1 MIDISVQN
9 LKKSYEQGNPVLT
22 GLSFE
27 LQAGEHVGIL
37 GRNGCGKTTL
47 FRILSG
53 AVDYDEGTV
62 SIAPGKRLGLISQI
76 PVYPAEYT
84 TEDVL
89 KTAHE
94 RVYRIGRRLDELT
107 AQMAEDASEAVL
119 REYDRLSADFERLG
133 GWDVDHERSRVAAG
147 LDIPQAMRERLFSQL
162 SGGEKTRVN
171 LARLILEDTDIL
183 LLDEP
188 TNHLDLHATEWLE
201 DYILHFRGTVLAI
214 SHDRWFLDTVAQRCI
229 DLTGGQAEFYP
240 GNYSY
245 YVVER
250 QRRFD
255 EQLKKYEKDQ
265 AKLEQLQRAAAQL
278 HLWAF
283 LGNDKLHKR
292 AFSMEKRIDKL
303 AQTERPRVQKKLN
316 VKFSEQEFFGDE
328 VVILEGLSKSF
339 GEKRLFH
346 DLELLIEGGDRI
358 ALIGDNGTGK
368 STFLKILMQEEEPD
382 AGWVRFGPSVKTAY
396 LPQIIHFEHPER
408 SLYDTMLYEEKCL
421 PQTARDR
428 LAQFQFTGE
437 DVFKPVSALSGGEL
451 SRLRLCM
458 LMRHDIN
465 FLILDE
471 PTNHLDIASRE
482 WIEDAVD
489 DYGGA
494 LLFVSHDRWFIERFA
509 NRVWELSDGE
519 ITDYRGSFTQFR
531 EYKARQQAIKAA
543 EAKRQKE
550 TVGAAPQSRPRAA
563 EGGGPYVEAPKKKPN
578 PKLLARVEREI
589 EKLEEQLS
597 ALDAE
602 AEANASDYQK
612 LLEIDA
618 RKAELNAEL
627 EAKYEQW
634 EELSEG
640 TGNK

>member
-1 MIDISVQN
+1 MIDISIQH
-9 LKKSYEQGNPVLT
+9 LKKSYEDGVELLRDLT
-22 GLSFE
+22 FDV
-27 LQAGEHVGIL
+27 QAGEHVAIL
-37 GRNGCGKTTL
+37 GPNGCGKTTL

-53 AVDYDEGTV
+53 EIDYDEGTV
-62 SIAPGKRLGLISQI
+62 HVASGKRLGLISQI
-76 PVYPAEYT
+76 PVYPPEYT

-89 KTAHE
+89 KTAH
-94 RVYRIGRRLDELT
+94 RRIENISARMKALEQ
-107 AQMAEDASEAVL
+107 AMAAEATPEAL

-133 GWDVDHERSRVAAG
+133 GWNTDVARDKVANG
-147 LDIPQAMRERLFSQL
+147 LDIPAQMRAQKFDSL

-201 DYILHFRGTVLAI
+201 DYVLHFRGTVLAI

-229 DLTGGQAEFYP
+229 EISDGCAEFYS
-240 GNYSY
+240 GNYSF
-245 YVVER
+245 YVNER
-250 QRRFD
+250 QRRF
-255 EQLKKYEKDQ
+255 EEKLKKYEKDQ
-265 AKLEQLQRAAAQL
+265 AKYEQLKRAAEQM

-283 LGNDKLHKR
+283 MGNDKLHKR
-292 AFSMEKRIDKL
+292 AFSMEKRMEKL
-303 AQTERPRVQKKLN
+303 SVSEKPRVQKKLDLR
-316 VKFSEQEFFGDE
+316 FAEREFFGDE
-328 VVILEGLSKSF
+328 VMLVQGLGKSF

-346 DLELLIEGGDRI
+346 DLDLLIEGADRI
-358 ALIGDNGTGK
+358 GLIGDNGSGK
-368 STFLKILMQEEEPD
+368 TTFLKILMDEESAD
-382 AGWVRFGPSVKTAY
+382 VGRVRTGPSVKTAY
-396 LPQIIHFEHPER
+396 LPQIIRFEHPER
-408 SLYDTMLYEEKCL
+408 TLYDTMLYEENCL

-428 LAQFQFTGE
+428 LAQFRFTGE

-482 WIEDAVD
+482 WIEDAVA

-509 NRVWELSDGE
+509 NRIWELSEGE
-519 ITDYRGSFTQFR
+519 LTDFRGSFSQFR
-531 EYKARQQAIKAA
+531 EYKARQQSIQSA
-543 EAKRQKE
+543 EKKKQEKPAD
-550 TVGAAPQSRPRAA
+550 APQKAEKRPNQRT
-563 EGGGPYVEAPKKKPN
+563 ERQ
-578 PKLLARVEREI
+578 LARVEREI
-589 EKLEEQLS
+589 AKLEEKIA

-612 LLEIDA
+612 LMDIDA
-618 RKAELNAEL
+618 QRADLNGQLDAL
-627 EAKYEQW
+627 YAQW
-634 EELSEG
+634 EAMAE
-640 TGNK
+640 

>member
-1 MIDISVQN
+1 MIDISIQH
-9 LKKSYEQGNPVLT
+9 LKKSYEDGVELLRD
-22 GLSFE
+22 LSFDV
-27 LQAGEHVGIL
+27 QAGEHVAIL
-37 GRNGCGKTTL
+37 GPNGCGKTTL

-53 AVDYDEGTV
+53 EIDYEEGTV
-62 SIAPGKRLGLISQI
+62 RVASGKRLGLISQI
-76 PVYPAEYT
+76 PVYPPDYT

-89 KTAHE
+89 KTAHRRIENIAARMKALE
-94 RVYRIGRRLDELT
+94 REMAAGATE
-107 AQMAEDASEAVL
+107 AQL

-133 GWDVDHERSRVAAG
+133 GWNTDVLRDKVANG
-147 LDIPQAMRERLFSQL
+147 LDIPAAMRAQLFDSL

-201 DYILHFRGTVLAI
+201 DYVLHFRGTVLAI

-229 DLTGGQAEFYP
+229 EIADGAAEFYS
-240 GNYSY
+240 GNYSF
-245 YVVER
+245 YVNER
-250 QRRFD
+250 QRRF
-255 EQLKKYEKDQ
+255 EEKLKKYEKDQ
-265 AKLEQLQRAAAQL
+265 AKYEQLKRAAEQM

-283 LGNDKLHKR
+283 MGNDKLHKR
-292 AFSMEKRIDKL
+292 AFSMEKRMEKL
-303 AQTERPRVQKKLN
+303 SVSEKPRVQKKLDLR
-316 VKFSEQEFFGDE
+316 FAEREFFGDE
-328 VVILEGLSKSF
+328 VLLVQGLGKSY

-346 DLELLIEGGDRI
+346 DLDLLIEGTDRI
-358 ALIGDNGTGK
+358 ALIGDNGSGK
-368 STFLKILMQEEEPD
+368 TTFLKILMEEETAD
-382 AGWVRFGPSVKTAY
+382 AGRVRVGPSVKTAY
-396 LPQIIHFEHPER
+396 LPQIIRFAHPER
-408 SLYDTMLYEEKCL
+408 SLYDTMLYEENCL

-428 LAQFQFTGE
+428 LAQFRFTGE

-482 WIEDAVD
+482 WIEDAVA

-509 NRVWELSDGE
+509 NRIWELSGGE
-519 ITDYRGSFTQFR
+519 LTDFRGSFTQFR
-531 EYKARQQAIKAA
+531 EYKARQQSIQSAEKKKQQEKA
-543 EAKRQKE
+543 
-550 TVGAAPQSRPRAA
+550 AAPQKAEKRPNQRA
-563 EGGGPYVEAPKKKPN
+563 ERQ
-578 PKLLARVEREI
+578 LARVEREI
-589 EKLEEQLS
+589 AKLEGQIA

-612 LLEIDA
+612 LMELDA
-618 RKAELNAEL
+618 QRSALNGQLDALYAEWEAMAE
-627 EAKYEQW
+627 
-634 EELSEG
+634 
-640 TGNK
+640 

>member
-1 MIDISVQN
+1 MIDISIQH
-9 LKKSYEQGNPVLT
+9 LKKSYEDGVELLRDLT
-22 GLSFE
+22 FDV
-27 LQAGEHVGIL
+27 QAGEHVAIL
-37 GRNGCGKTTL
+37 GPNGCGKTTL

-53 AVDYDEGTV
+53 EIDYDEGTV
-62 SIAPGKRLGLISQI
+62 HVASGKRLGLISQI
-76 PVYPAEYT
+76 PVYPPEYT

-89 KTAHE
+89 KTAH
-94 RVYRIGRRLDELT
+94 RRIENISARMKALE
-107 AQMAEDASEAVL
+107 QEMASDATEDTL

-133 GWDVDHERSRVAAG
+133 GWNTDVARDKVASG
-147 LDIPQAMRERLFSQL
+147 LDIPAQMRAQKFDSL

-201 DYILHFRGTVLAI
+201 DYVLHFRGTVLAI

-229 DLTGGQAEFYP
+229 EISDGCAEFYS
-240 GNYSY
+240 GNYSF
-245 YVVER
+245 YVNER
-250 QRRFD
+250 QRRF
-255 EQLKKYEKDQ
+255 EEKLKKYEKDQ
-265 AKLEQLQRAAAQL
+265 AKYEQLKRAAEQM

-283 LGNDKLHKR
+283 MGNDKLHKR
-292 AFSMEKRIDKL
+292 AFSMEKRMEKL
-303 AQTERPRVQKKLN
+303 SVSEKPRVQKKLDLR
-316 VKFSEQEFFGDE
+316 FAEREFFGDE
-328 VVILEGLSKSF
+328 VMLVQGLGKSF

-346 DLELLIEGGDRI
+346 DLDLLIEGTDRI
-358 ALIGDNGTGK
+358 GLIGDNGSGK
-368 STFLKILMQEEEPD
+368 TTFLKILMEEESAD
-382 AGWVRFGPSVKTAY
+382 AGRVRTGPSVKTAY
-396 LPQIIHFEHPER
+396 LPQIIRFEHPER
-408 SLYDTMLYEEKCL
+408 TLYDTMLYEENCL

-428 LAQFQFTGE
+428 LAQFRFTGE

-482 WIEDAVD
+482 WIEDAVA

-509 NRVWELSDGE
+509 NRIWELSEGE
-519 ITDYRGSFTQFR
+519 LTDFRGSFSQFR
-531 EYKARQQAIKAA
+531 EYKARQQSIQSA
-543 EAKRQKE
+543 EKKKQEKPAD
-550 TVGAAPQSRPRAA
+550 APQKAEKRPNQRT
-563 EGGGPYVEAPKKKPN
+563 ERQ
-578 PKLLARVEREI
+578 LARVEREI
-589 EKLEEQLS
+589 AKLEEKIA

-612 LLEIDA
+612 LMDIDA
-618 RKAELNAEL
+618 QRADLNGQLDVLYA
-627 EAKYEQW
+627 QW
-634 EELSEG
+634 EAMAE
-640 TGNK
+640 